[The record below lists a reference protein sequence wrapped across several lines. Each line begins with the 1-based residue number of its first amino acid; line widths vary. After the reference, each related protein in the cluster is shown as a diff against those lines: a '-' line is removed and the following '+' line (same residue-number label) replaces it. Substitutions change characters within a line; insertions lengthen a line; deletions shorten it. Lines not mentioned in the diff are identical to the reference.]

1 MKKISIKMRLT
12 ILILINIVGLLFILQ
27 LIYSNYNENDKNE
40 RVVFREVI
48 VSIVDFQEL
57 KSDLINLRR
66 LDLYNIANKFD
77 SEPEIIKE
85 YEDVKKEIIDKKVK
99 LFRSNFEFVVNNN
112 SLLNKIFSSFDVY
125 QSEMINN
132 EKLVRSGINIARAD
146 IANKT
151 GVEFQKSLSSID
163 EMSKLQDEYV
173 ENYRLNSKE
182 ERLNN
187 LYNSISVFFMVM
199 LISVLYGVVFFKN
212 INDRIGIMNA
222 SLERLKNL
230 DLTVGPMCKFIASD
244 KFINDEIG
252 SLMLTIKLV
261 REKFKDTIE
270 LMINNIEENRL
281 AINDINNKTVEDL
294 VSLENQ
300 MSSIDMLATAINE
313 MHVSAQEVT
322 SNISRSAMLT
332 NDISEQSKTT
342 KNILNSSTK
351 SVSDAST
358 EIMGCKEMISELEV
372 DCSRISSVS
381 DIINNIADQT
391 NLLALNAAIEA
402 ARAGEQGRGFAVV
415 ADEVR
420 MLAQKTQTSTLE
432 IDNIISSLQNKS
444 NMVSDKMNEIML
456 TTADSVSSSNEA
468 ENNFDY
474 VYNSLMEIYDMSHQ
488 IATAA
493 EEQSQVIEDINKNVT
508 LVSDVSRDTLNSIKG
523 TTTSVKEINSRSEN
537 IQHSLL
543 EFKIN

>member
-1 MKKISIKMRLT
+1 
-12 ILILINIVGLLFILQ
+12 
-27 LIYSNYNENDKNE
+27 
-40 RVVFREVI
+40 
-48 VSIVDFQEL
+48 
-57 KSDLINLRR
+57 
-66 LDLYNIANKFD
+66 
-77 SEPEIIKE
+77 
-85 YEDVKKEIIDKKVK
+85 
-99 LFRSNFEFVVNNN
+99 
-112 SLLNKIFSSFDVY
+112 
-125 QSEMINN
+125 
-132 EKLVRSGINIARAD
+132 
-146 IANKT
+146 
-151 GVEFQKSLSSID
+151 
-163 EMSKLQDEYV
+163 
-173 ENYRLNSKE
+173 
-182 ERLNN
+182 
-187 LYNSISVFFMVM
+187 
-199 LISVLYGVVFFKN
+199 
-212 INDRIGIMNA
+212 
-222 SLERLKNL
+222 
-230 DLTVGPMCKFIASD
+230 
-244 KFINDEIG
+244 
-252 SLMLTIKLV
+252 
-261 REKFKDTIE
+261 
-270 LMINNIEENRL
+270 
-281 AINDINNKTVEDL
+281 
-294 VSLENQ
+294 
-300 MSSIDMLATAINE
+300 
-313 MHVSAQEVT
+313 
-322 SNISRSAMLT
+322 MLT

>member
-1 MKKISIKMRLT
+1 MRLT

-99 LFRSNFEFVVNNN
+99 LFRSEFEFVVNNN

-173 ENYRLNSKE
+173 ENYRINSKE

>member
-99 LFRSNFEFVVNNN
+99 LFRSDFEFVVNNN

-132 EKLVRSGINIARAD
+132 EKLVRSGINVARAD

-372 DCSRISSVS
+372 DCSKISSVS

>member
-1 MKKISIKMRLT
+1 MT

-99 LFRSNFEFVVNNN
+99 LFRSDFEFVVNNN
-112 SLLNKIFSSFDVY
+112 SLLNKIFSSFDAY

-132 EKLVRSGINIARAD
+132 EKLVRSGINVARAD

-151 GVEFQKSLSSID
+151 GVEFQKSLSSFD

>member
-1 MKKISIKMRLT
+1 MRLT

-99 LFRSNFEFVVNNN
+99 LFRSDFEFVVNNN
-112 SLLNKIFSSFDVY
+112 SLLNKIFSSFDAY

-132 EKLVRSGINIARAD
+132 EKLVRSGINVARAD

-151 GVEFQKSLSSID
+151 GVEFQKSLSSFD

>member
-99 LFRSNFEFVVNNN
+99 LFRSDFEFVVNNN
-112 SLLNKIFSSFDVY
+112 SLLNKIFSSFDAY

-132 EKLVRSGINIARAD
+132 EKLVRSGINVARAD

>member
-99 LFRSNFEFVVNNN
+99 LFRSDFEFVVNNN
-112 SLLNKIFSSFDVY
+112 SLLNKIFSSFDAY

-132 EKLVRSGINIARAD
+132 EKLVRSGINVARAD

-151 GVEFQKSLSSID
+151 GVEFQKSLSSFD

>member
-99 LFRSNFEFVVNNN
+99 LFRSDFEFVVNNN

-132 EKLVRSGINIARAD
+132 EKLVRSGINVARAD

>member
-1 MKKISIKMRLT
+1 
-12 ILILINIVGLLFILQ
+12 
-27 LIYSNYNENDKNE
+27 
-40 RVVFREVI
+40 
-48 VSIVDFQEL
+48 
-57 KSDLINLRR
+57 
-66 LDLYNIANKFD
+66 
-77 SEPEIIKE
+77 
-85 YEDVKKEIIDKKVK
+85 
-99 LFRSNFEFVVNNN
+99 
-112 SLLNKIFSSFDVY
+112 
-125 QSEMINN
+125 
-132 EKLVRSGINIARAD
+132 
-146 IANKT
+146 
-151 GVEFQKSLSSID
+151 
-163 EMSKLQDEYV
+163 
-173 ENYRLNSKE
+173 
-182 ERLNN
+182 
-187 LYNSISVFFMVM
+187 
-199 LISVLYGVVFFKN
+199 
-212 INDRIGIMNA
+212 
-222 SLERLKNL
+222 
-230 DLTVGPMCKFIASD
+230 
-244 KFINDEIG
+244 
-252 SLMLTIKLV
+252 
-261 REKFKDTIE
+261 
-270 LMINNIEENRL
+270 INNIEENRL

>member
-99 LFRSNFEFVVNNN
+99 LFRSEFEFVVNNN

-173 ENYRLNSKE
+173 ENYRINSKE